1 MIAVCDSKVDVVLKC
16 LVMCFFSVNFFY
28 VRLLGG
34 LGVVCL
40 FHFYYKG
47 VSESLICPSLL
58 YKKGVVKTLYLLY
71 YTVES
76 CSSVVLTY
84 IKVMFEAWF

>member
-1 MIAVCDSKVDVVLKC
+1 MWFLSVWLCA
-16 LVMCFFSVNFFY
+16 FFSVNFFY

-34 LGVVCL
+34 LGVIYL
-40 FHFYYKG
+40 FHFYCKG

-58 YKKGVVKTLYLLY
+58 YKKGVVKTLCLLY

-84 IKVMFEAWF
+84 MKVMFETWF